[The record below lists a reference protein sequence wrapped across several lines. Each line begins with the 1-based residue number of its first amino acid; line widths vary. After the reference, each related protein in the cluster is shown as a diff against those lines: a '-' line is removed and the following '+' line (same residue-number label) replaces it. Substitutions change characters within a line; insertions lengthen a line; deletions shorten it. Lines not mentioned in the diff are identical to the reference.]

1 MCVYMCV
8 YMCVRVC
15 VFVYVRFFVCI
26 IITIMEKYKWSLL
39 RSDYICYLKLY
50 DDINLL
56 FQHLI

>member
-1 MCVYMCV
+1 MCV

-15 VFVYVRFFVCI
+15 VFVSVRFFVCI